1 MILIDDDYTEPPQP
15 KPMTNAQNREIKAW
29 MKAQVRAAGGRID
42 LGALM
47 ASRRSNPNDAI
58 HVLQMRDEEWIE
70 LAKECQAEW
79 DAKRAQKE
87 AAKAL

>member
-1 MILIDDDYTEPPQP
+1 
-15 KPMTNAQNREIKAW
+15 
-29 MKAQVRAAGGRID
+29 
-42 LGALM
+42 M